1 MIPDIEIGRYAL
13 RTFNV
18 DREARTLRSLM
29 VPGDHWAG
37 GTCVAQ
43 CLRSEM
49 AWGLLRPPEAVERQQ
64 RPHETPSDGD
74 CGCGIYG
81 CLNVASLVRQYGL
94 QAERLIAVIAAEGA
108 TIIGDTGLRTSAARV
123 VAYWTPDRDVR
134 KICAETCCGAEYY
147 ADLKGMLS
155 AYKFRPAAHSLLPSY
170 RGSWVEALLI
180 RWSRITDRIGALLIE

>member
-1 MIPDIEIGRYAL
+1 MIPDIEIGRHAL

-49 AWGLLRPPEAVERQQ
+49 AWQLPSPAWRLVVE
-64 RPHETPSDGD
+64 RPHETPSDSD

-81 CLNVASLVRQYGL
+81 CLNVASLVRQY
-94 QAERLIAVIAAEGA
+94 Q
-108 TIIGDTGLRTSAARV
+108 RTSAARV
-123 VAYWTPDRDVR
+123 VRDIR
-134 KICAETCCGAEYY
+134 KICAETCCGAKYY
-147 ADLKGMLS
+147 ADLNQMLS
-155 AYKFRPAAHSLLPSY
+155 AYKFRPASHSTLPSY
-170 RGSWVEALLI
+170 RVSWVEALLI